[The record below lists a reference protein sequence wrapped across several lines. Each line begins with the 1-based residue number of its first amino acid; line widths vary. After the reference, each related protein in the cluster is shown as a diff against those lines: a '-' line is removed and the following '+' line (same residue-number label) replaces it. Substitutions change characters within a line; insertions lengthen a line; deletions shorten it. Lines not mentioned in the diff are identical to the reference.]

1 MWNDLRKL
9 LTGPTLYR
17 LDVTIGDKLVPAL
30 YALGLAAVGLWAID
44 HFFSSFAVGFGQ
56 GLWGILEIVV
66 YGSLA
71 VVVLRI
77 AAELVLIGL
86 RGQQGELGAARAAGS
101 DATLLDDVSEA
112 IRDLA
117 GEDETD
123 EDVIVPAT
131 EPTPFAAPAAG
142 GPDIDPMIKGTA
154 PRRTAKRTPRAKT
167 GS

>member
-9 LTGPTLYR
+9 LTGSTLYR
-17 LDVTIGDKLVPAL
+17 LDVTIGDKLVPAF

-44 HFFSSFAVGFGQ
+44 HLFATFAFSFGQ

-71 VVVLRI
+71 VVILRI

-86 RGQQGELGAARAAGS
+86 RGQQGELGAARAIGS

-117 GEDETD
+117 GEEEDDE
-123 EDVIVPAT
+123 VITPAT
-131 EPTPFAAPAAG
+131 DPAPFATPPAG
-142 GPDIDPMIKGTA
+142 GPDLDPQIKVTA
-154 PRRTAKRTPRAKT
+154 PRRTAKRTPKAKEP
-167 GS
+167 